1 MFLARQPFV
10 SQEPTNMQYTQQ
22 IAGGVFAGLARMNFE
37 EIRVLDLLNAIDRP
51 FFRERPVF
59 V

>member
-1 MFLARQPFV
+1 
-10 SQEPTNMQYTQQ
+10 MQYTQQ